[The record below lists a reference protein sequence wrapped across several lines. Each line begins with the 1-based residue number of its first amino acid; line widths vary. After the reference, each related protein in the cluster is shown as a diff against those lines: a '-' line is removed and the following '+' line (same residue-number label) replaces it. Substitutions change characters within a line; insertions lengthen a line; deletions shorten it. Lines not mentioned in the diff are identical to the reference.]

1 MPECTPQEDNLLFPR
16 RGFQGP
22 AHAHFRAGNS
32 VWISTH
38 PALVSK
44 LPIGPI
50 CWTRGKPEFLRFTRE
65 TGRYLVGPT
74 VEVRGSVDRSTGNFA
89 KAKPSRAA
97 HRTCSQP
104 VGERETTRKSPL
116 PAEYRFRPRV
126 ARRTS
131 TQDCQRQRYLES
143 AADQPCGRQLGD
155 RMAVW
160 NDPGSLVFPARAT
173 GAGSTAFHEHGA
185 LLEGLHSRAAPS
197 WRSPRESPLWPCRPS
212 PRCNDARPGCLR
224 CRRTP

>member
-1 MPECTPQEDNLLFPR
+1 MPLCTPQEDNLLFPR

-32 VWISTH
+32 VWISTP

-50 CWTRGKPEFLRFTRE
+50 CLTRGKPEFLRFTRK

-126 ARRTS
+126 ARRLRIASDSVISSPQPTS
-131 TQDCQRQRYLES
+131 RVV
-143 AADQPCGRQLGD
+143 A
-155 RMAVW
+155 
-160 NDPGSLVFPARAT
+160 SLVIAWQSGTTRVR
-173 GAGSTAFHEHGA
+173 SSSQQ
-185 LLEGLHSRAAPS
+185 GLRVLVLQHFTNTEPF
-197 WRSPRESPLWPCRPS
+197 
-212 PRCNDARPGCLR
+212 
-224 CRRTP
+224 